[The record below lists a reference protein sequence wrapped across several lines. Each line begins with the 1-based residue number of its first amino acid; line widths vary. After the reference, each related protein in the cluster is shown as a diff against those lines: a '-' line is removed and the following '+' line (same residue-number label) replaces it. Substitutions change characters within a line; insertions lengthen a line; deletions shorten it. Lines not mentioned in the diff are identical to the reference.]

1 MRLIRCDSRRLG
13 WCAAP
18 AAILLWER
26 LWEVGTCT
34 PRYLKCADHRL
45 HRYNVKN
52 TDQWKVYHQDVYLLP
67 EHCCKLSTLVAFT
80 LSCGKVQLD
89 WGTTKSSWHWPPN
102 TSDSNPNNHH
112 VPGQAWSTGTS
123 LHIPDNGK
131 DLMEN
136 LSEQD
141 PGRTP
146 ELLGSFTLQL
156 VRAVM
161 RSTQY
166 LILVVLM
173 ADCCTDK
180 SMRWRQQ
187 KICSKVRVNRHQH

>member
-1 MRLIRCDSRRLG
+1 MKGITPRR
-13 WCAAP
+13 AP
-18 AAILLWER
+18 PTWTLLQTKHNGGIYTVLWESATR
-26 LWEVGTCT
+26 LT
-34 PRYLKCADHRL
+34 
-45 HRYNVKN
+45 NN
-52 TDQWKVYHQDVYLLP
+52 N
-67 EHCCKLSTLVAFT
+67 
-80 LSCGKVQLD
+80 
-89 WGTTKSSWHWPPN
+89 SWHWPPN

-136 LSEQD
+136 LSEQV

-146 ELLGSFTLQL
+146 ELLASFTLQL
-156 VRAVM
+156 VRAVT

-173 ADCCTDK
+173 ADCCTEMTTTTFAVRLGLTATNI
-180 SMRWRQQ
+180 SRTLTLELL
-187 KICSKVRVNRHQH
+187 ICFVWVSGNVWNYHD